1 MGHIKG
7 KNGHFLKS
15 ILSDLQTKAVKPSRA
30 PRLLSKYPYELT
42 FTCWK
47 STIEALE
54 KGVKCEKK
62 Q

>member
-1 MGHIKG
+1 MGQIKG

-42 FTCWK
+42 FTC
-47 STIEALE
+47 
-54 KGVKCEKK
+54 
-62 Q
+62 